1 MIRQYGHVY
10 WALMGAAF
18 GGVLPFAFQLGPL
31 YIAVGVVVGALF
43 GAALRAWDD
52 DRRSV
57 TMEVPWWEWM
67 LFRFVLYLIT
77 APAVAVTM
85 YLIFRKRGP

>member
-18 GGVLPFAFQLGPL
+18 GGGLPLAFQLGPL

-43 GAALRAWDD
+43 GAALRA
-52 DRRSV
+52 
-57 TMEVPWWEWM
+57 
-67 LFRFVLYLIT
+67 
-77 APAVAVTM
+77 
-85 YLIFRKRGP
+85 